1 MPPCQIYGVFRCL
14 LCTTMLMQKNRFR
27 CLRCDVPAP
36 QRQHR
41 STSAPPCRDL
51 ALMPPAVRCY
61 NVHLEHE
68 RRLPHPS
75 TSALSSHDLPL
86 MPPAV
91 RCHNIHLV
99 LIFSITGKLTA
110 SRRDIIRFQNGVPQR
125 TSVEE
130 ENREKRNPEQNRKV
144 RLVNL
149 KSDENILLYE
159 YQNPTDF
166 HDFDVGWEL

>member
-1 MPPCQIYGVFRCL
+1 
-14 LCTTMLMQKNRFR
+14 
-27 CLRCDVPAP
+27 
-36 QRQHR
+36 
-41 STSAPPCRDL
+41 
-51 ALMPPAVRCY
+51 
-61 NVHLEHE
+61 
-68 RRLPHPS
+68 
-75 TSALSSHDLPL
+75 